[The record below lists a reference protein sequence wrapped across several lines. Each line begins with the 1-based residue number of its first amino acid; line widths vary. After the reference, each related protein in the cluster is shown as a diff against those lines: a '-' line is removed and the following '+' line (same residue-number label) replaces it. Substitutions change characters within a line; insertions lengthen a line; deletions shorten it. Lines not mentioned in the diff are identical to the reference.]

1 MIGQL
6 HNYIKGELYVNIIK
20 EIIIYTDKLTGEN
33 YELLDVPGFD
43 SPIKEHRDA
52 GLHAI
57 AMADAFLFLTS
68 GQSPSLT
75 QPQMN
80 LLHEIQSYH
89 YEAMQRAF
97 GIITKLDL
105 CQTSA
110 IYQDHYEKA
119 KGELVDKHFNPE
131 QIFSACPR
139 IELLESNSEEY
150 QVINE
155 KIRSFGDLREGF
167 KKSKEAL
174 NVFIQYEL
182 QKTHMKQLIDLE
194 LLPDN
199 LAVMSID
206 EYIKVQ
212 NTENWDQYYYDERFN
227 PTFAKANDWHTTTI
241 TQNRSEFIENAKK
254 IFHDRFL
261 ELTEE
266 FMQSKHPIAQIMSQ
280 TYGYTKLQLNSH
292 LPDNEQREKLSFQ
305 LEKIVDKTSNDLA
318 EYFYHHYVCQLE
330 DILNEIS
337 PEEKDLYRTRLSL
350 EKCKYETQTLILR
363 VSRPVIMATLRYSH
377 LDLSCK
383 REAISELIHIA
394 PIVAYR
400 IANAEEEDNDG
411 RLVTEIPKLAKL
423 TVAGGNEMVSKLL
436 KALFQL

>member
-1 MIGQL
+1 
-6 HNYIKGELYVNIIK
+6 
-20 EIIIYTDKLTGEN
+20 
-33 YELLDVPGFD
+33 
-43 SPIKEHRDA
+43 
-52 GLHAI
+52 
-57 AMADAFLFLTS
+57 
-68 GQSPSLT
+68 
-75 QPQMN
+75 
-80 LLHEIQSYH
+80 
-89 YEAMQRAF
+89 
-97 GIITKLDL
+97 
-105 CQTSA
+105 
-110 IYQDHYEKA
+110 
-119 KGELVDKHFNPE
+119 
-131 QIFSACPR
+131 
-139 IELLESNSEEY
+139 
-150 QVINE
+150 
-155 KIRSFGDLREGF
+155 
-167 KKSKEAL
+167 
-174 NVFIQYEL
+174 
-182 QKTHMKQLIDLE
+182 
-194 LLPDN
+194 
-199 LAVMSID
+199 
-206 EYIKVQ
+206 
-212 NTENWDQYYYDERFN
+212 
-227 PTFAKANDWHTTTI
+227 
-241 TQNRSEFIENAKK
+241 
-254 IFHDRFL
+254 
-261 ELTEE
+261 
-266 FMQSKHPIAQIMSQ
+266 MQSKHPIAQIMSQ

-383 REAISELIHIA
+383 RQAISELIHIA